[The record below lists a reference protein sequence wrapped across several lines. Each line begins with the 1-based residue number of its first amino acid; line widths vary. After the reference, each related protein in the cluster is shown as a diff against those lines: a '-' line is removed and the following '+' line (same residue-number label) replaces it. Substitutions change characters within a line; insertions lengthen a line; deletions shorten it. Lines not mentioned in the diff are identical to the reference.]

1 MINSFETSDFSG
13 IAMAGDKM
21 PVEPE
26 TEKDRA
32 KSGLYLPAGLREKE
46 KAADGCAAKAG
57 TGYTDFTDRICSQK
71 GFAELL
77 ARFDAGESQI
87 NLKNIAGSLKA
98 ALSAGLVAKRKGVHL
113 FVFNDSETAA
123 YFYGDLFRLLHPDA
137 GSDDDDPANHRVL
150 FLPSSFKRNS
160 RYGREDSS
168 GIVHRARIMERIA
181 SGVETLAVVTFPEA
195 AAETVPSNKALQQKT
210 IRIAAGDRIDP
221 AFLAEMLELQE
232 FERSDFVCE
241 PGQYAMRGYI
251 FDVFSFS
258 SGKPYRIEF
267 FGDEV
272 ESTRTFDVNTQFSD
286 ARVQAAVV
294 TSNIRRIEEAAEIP
308 LPDFLPKNATVW
320 TEDRKLTADI
330 IDSLSDSLN
339 LAVNDGAARPRLIS
353 GKSFAASIA
362 KLRSICFNA
371 SSAKNAVKFDS
382 QPQPAF
388 NKKFDLLAR
397 DMLARIEAGFLVA
410 ILSENANQIERLR
423 NIFAS
428 AAKGAVPHF
437 VHVNASL
444 HEGFAD
450 AGSRTC
456 CYTDHQIFQ
465 RHHRYRI
472 RGETAKSSAITA
484 QELSGLNV
492 GDYVVHIDHGVGVFG
507 GLVKIDVNGRKRE
520 MVRIIYADN
529 DTILVNL
536 QGLHRISKFRHSDAA
551 PPKIYK
557 PGSGAWNRLKLTAKK
572 KIKDIAAEL
581 IVLYAKRKATP
592 GFACSPDSYL
602 QHELEASFIY
612 EDTPDQLK
620 TTAAVK
626 RDMEQSYPMD
636 RLVCGDVGFGK
647 TEIAIRA
654 AFKAAADGKQVA
666 VLVPTTILALQHY
679 KSFKSRLADFPVNI
693 DFISRMK
700 SSKDIKHSLE
710 LLKEGKTEIIV
721 GTHRLLSADVAFKDL
736 GLLIVDEE
744 QRFGVQSKERI
755 RKRRIN
761 VDTLTLTATP
771 IPRTLQFSL
780 LGARDL
786 SVINTPPPNRIPIT
800 TEVHEFSETIVRDA
814 VEYECKRGGQVF
826 FIHNRIKDIDDMEK
840 LIRRVAP
847 GTKTVVA
854 HGQMEG
860 ARLEEIMTDF
870 IDGQYDV
877 LVATTIIESGLDIPN
892 VNTIIINGAHSFGLS
907 ELHQL
912 RGRVGRSNRKAYC
925 YLLAPPP
932 ILLTSDARRRLK
944 AIEEFSEL
952 GSGFGIAM
960 QDLDIRGAGNLLGGE
975 QSGFIT
981 EIGFEMYQKIL
992 DEAIMELRDETGGEA
1007 GTAGEEKTAFI
1018 ADSHIDSDIEACLP
1032 DGYVS
1037 NMTEKLR
1044 LYREIDG
1051 LDDERKVEVFRKE
1064 LIDRFGKL
1072 PREAEELLQ
1081 AVVLRRLAIS
1091 LGFERI
1097 MIKNG
1102 LMFLYFPS
1110 SRQSPYYASPIFRK
1124 IIQYVHNNP
1133 ARFKIKENAQKLSL
1147 LVREVKSHAE
1157 AAKTLFEIMNYEL

>member
-1 MINSFETSDFSG
+1 MKIQ
-13 IAMAGDKM
+13 
-21 PVEPE
+21 
-26 TEKDRA
+26 
-32 KSGLYLPAGLREKE
+32 
-46 KAADGCAAKAG
+46 
-57 TGYTDFTDRICSQK
+57 DFTDRICAQR
-71 GFAELL
+71 GFSELL
-77 ARFDAGESQI
+77 ARFDAGDGQI

-98 ALSAGLVAKRKGVHL
+98 VLSAGLVAKRKGVHL
-113 FVFNDSETAA
+113 FVFNDGESAA
-123 YFYGDLFRLLHPDA
+123 YFYNDIYKLLHPDT
-137 GSDDDDPANHRVL
+137 GDDDNPTNDSVL
-150 FLPSSFKRNS
+150 FLPSSFKRGS
-160 RYGREDSS
+160 RHGREDAS
-168 GIVHRARIMERIA
+168 GIVQRTRIMERIA

-195 AAETVPSNKALQQKT
+195 AAETVPSNRALQQKT
-210 IRIAAGDRIDP
+210 IRISVGDKTDP
-221 AFLAEMLELQE
+221 GFLAEMLELQG
-232 FERSDFVCE
+232 FERADFVYE
-241 PGQYAMRGYI
+241 PGRYAMRGYI

-272 ESTRTFDVNTQFSD
+272 ESVRTFDVNTQFSD
-286 ARVQAAVV
+286 ERVRTAIV
-294 TSNIRRIEEAAEIP
+294 TSNIRRIEEAANIP
-308 LPDFLPKNATVW
+308 LLDFLPANSTVW
-320 TEDRKLTADI
+320 TDDLKLTADI
-330 IDSLSDSLN
+330 IDGLTDKRN
-339 LAVNDGAARPRLIS
+339 LAKDETDENRPQLIS
-353 GKSFAASIA
+353 GKSFVASLG
-362 KLRSICFNA
+362 KLRSIRFN
-371 SSAKNAVKFDS
+371 SNSAKNAVKFDS
-382 QPQPAF
+382 SPQPAF
-388 NKKFDLLAR
+388 NKKFDLLAS
-397 DMLARIEAGFLVA
+397 DMVTRGEAGFAVM
-410 ILSENANQIERLR
+410 IFSENVNQMERLR

-428 AAKGAVPHF
+428 SSKGETPHF
-437 VHVNASL
+437 VHVNASM
-444 HEGFAD
+444 HEGFVD

-472 RGETAKSSAITA
+472 RGEAVKSNAITV

-507 GLVKIDVNGRKRE
+507 GLVKIDDNGRKRE
-520 MVRIIYADN
+520 MVRITYADN

-536 QGLHRISKFRHSDAA
+536 QGLHRISKYRQSDAT
-551 PPKIYK
+551 PPKIHK
-557 PGSGAWNRLKLTAKK
+557 PGSGVWNRLKQTAKR

-581 IVLYAKRKATP
+581 IALYAKRRATE
-592 GFACSPDSYL
+592 GFACSPDSYM

-620 TTAAVK
+620 ATTAVK
-626 RDMEQSYPMD
+626 RDMEQSCPMD

-654 AFKAAADGKQVA
+654 AFKAASDGKQVA

-679 KSFKSRLADFPVNI
+679 KSFKSRLSDFPVTI

-700 SSKDIKHSLE
+700 SNKEVKHSIE
-710 LLKEGKTEIIV
+710 QLKSGKTEIIV
-721 GTHRLLSADVAFKDL
+721 GTHRLLSEDVEFKDL

-800 TEVHEFSETIVRDA
+800 TEVHEFSETVIRDA

-826 FIHNRIKDIDDMEK
+826 FIHNRIKDIDTIETM
-840 LIRRVAP
+840 IRRVLP

-854 HGQMEG
+854 HGQMDG
-860 ARLEEIMTDF
+860 GRLEEIMTDF

-892 VNTIIINGAHSFGLS
+892 ANTIIINGAHSFGLS

-932 ILLTSDARRRLK
+932 ILLTPEARRRLR

-992 DEAIMELRDETGGEA
+992 DEAIMELRDETASET
-1007 GTAGEEKTAFI
+1007 GTVEEEKSVFI
-1018 ADSHIDSDIEACLP
+1018 VDSHIDSDIEACLP

-1051 LDDERKVEVFRKE
+1051 LDEERKVEVFRNE

-1072 PREAEELLQ
+1072 PSETEELLQ
-1081 AVVLRRLAIS
+1081 GVVLRRRAVS

-1097 MIKNG
+1097 MLKNG

-1110 SRQSPYYASPIFRK
+1110 SRQSSYYSSPIFRK
-1124 IIQYVHNNP
+1124 IIQYVHNHP
-1133 ARFKIKENAQKLSL
+1133 ARFKIKETALKLSL
-1147 LVREVKSHAE
+1147 LVRDVKSHAE
-1157 AAKTLFEIMNYEL
+1157 ASRVLLGIMNYEL